1 MCLNRD
7 LLLLFS
13 RSVMSNSFVTLWT
26 VARQA
31 LLSMGFPRQEYQSG
45 LPFPSPEDLLDSENK
60 PVSLVLQA
68 DSLLLGPQGRP
79 LIGTG

>member
-7 LLLLFS
+7 LLFFS

-31 LLSMGFPRQEYQSG
+31 LLSMGFPRQEYWSR
-45 LPFPSPEDLLDSENK
+45 LPFLSPRDLSGVAIE
-60 PVSLVLQA
+60 PGSPTLQA
-68 DSLLLGPQGRP
+68 DSLPLSHLGSP
-79 LIGTG
+79 IYIY